1 MKKTIEVNPEF
12 ASEIVLCVPYAY
24 YLHKNNLLESV
35 VTSKGMKPFYYF
47 CDNVIESFDERSL
60 DNEVALKDVPNKWI
74 HSSDAGGRRNGVLD
88 YSEWIVPPYREYYKN
103 NLFDDLKPY
112 VVINNIYNIEPGPYG
127 FRPYRY
133 FDMKSL
139 YEMFVY
145 FTKIGYNVIYKR
157 PLNNEF
163 VLDDNEYS
171 TLENKVQLAVNV
183 ENVGTINDFDLC
195 KHFNNKV
202 FNLNNLQTKYNL
214 DYNTLQLKL
223 FSEAEGFVTVNGG
236 GGILCAYFDKPVIK
250 YVNKGKE
257 LRPMYLE
264 YPDSYINKLSKAK
277 VYPVFDN
284 FEEWEKN
291 GGRNYNKLLDTI
303 QSIFK

>member
-24 YLHKNNLLESV
+24 YLHKNDLLECV

-47 CDNVIESFDERSL
+47 CDNVKESFTSRSL
-60 DNEVALKDVPNKWI
+60 DNLVALKDVPNKWI
-74 HSSDAGGRRNGVLD
+74 HNSEAGGKRNGVID
-88 YSEWIVPPYREYYKN
+88 YKEWIVPPYRKHYKN

-112 VVINNIYNIEPGPYG
+112 IVVNNIYNVEPGPYG
-127 FRPYRY
+127 YKPYRY
-133 FDMKSL
+133 FDIKNLYDIFVSL
-139 YEMFVY
+139 TE
-145 FTKIGYNVIYKR
+145 KGYNIIYKR

-163 VLDDNEYS
+163 VIDQSEQV
-171 TLENKVQLAVNV
+171 TLSSNLKITANV
-183 ENVGTINDFDLC
+183 ENLGTITDFDLI
-195 KHFNNKV
+195 KYFDNKV
-202 FNLNNLQTKYNL
+202 YNLNDIQKKHNLEYNE
-214 DYNTLQLKL
+214 LQLKL

-236 GGILCAYFDKPVIK
+236 GILCAYFDKPVVK

-264 YPDSYINKLSKAK
+264 YPDSYINKLSTSK

-284 FEEWEKN
+284 FEEWPKN
-291 GGRNYNKLLDTI
+291 GGRNYTKLISTI
-303 QSIFK
+303 ESVF

>member
-24 YLHKNNLLESV
+24 YLHKNDLLECV

-47 CDNVIESFDERSL
+47 CDNVKESFTSRSL
-60 DNEVALKDVPNKWI
+60 DNLVALKDVPNKWI
-74 HSSDAGGRRNGVLD
+74 HNSEAGGKRNGVID
-88 YSEWIVPPYREYYKN
+88 YKEWIVPPYRKHYKN

-112 VVINNIYNIEPGPYG
+112 IVVNNIYNVEPGPYG
-127 FRPYRY
+127 YKPYRY
-133 FDMKSL
+133 FDIKNLYDIFVSL
-139 YEMFVY
+139 TE
-145 FTKIGYNVIYKR
+145 KGYNIIYKR

-163 VLDDNEYS
+163 VIDQSEQV
-171 TLENKVQLAVNV
+171 TLSSNLKITANV
-183 ENVGTINDFDLC
+183 ENLGTITDFDLI
-195 KHFNNKV
+195 KYFDNKV
-202 FNLNNLQTKYNL
+202 YNLNDIQKKHNLEYNE
-214 DYNTLQLKL
+214 LQLKL

-236 GGILCAYFDKPVIK
+236 GGILCAYFDKPVVK

-264 YPDSYINKLSKAK
+264 YPDSYINKLSTSK

-284 FEEWEKN
+284 FEEWPKN
-291 GGRNYNKLLDTI
+291 GGRNYTKLISTI
-303 QSIFK
+303 ESVF